1 MTNLIRGQLKTS
13 TLRDIAALRERIQ
26 LDPDYQRAGDI
37 WSLSRRKLLID
48 SIFNDFDV
56 PKLYFRALVPP
67 EYQGERLIAYTVI
80 DGRQRLEAIW
90 AFMDGDLS
98 LDADAQIDGLVLPH
112 GEAATFQAIRHWLP
126 RLVDQFLNYQL
137 DVVTIETD
145 DLDVIED
152 MFLRLNEASAL
163 NAAEKRNAFGGP
175 VPAITRELSSHTFF
189 VDRLPYANR
198 RYRHFDIATKFL
210 HFEERG
216 GVADTKRTYLDRF
229 VRGARQSAPTVLDEW
244 RQSVVA
250 VMDVMADIFLTRDK
264 LLSAVGMAS
273 IYYLVVR
280 QAMEDG
286 WASDLQREQFEAFDR
301 ERQENR
307 AKALQ
312 EDPAANYNMLEFDRY
327 AQSPN
332 DAVALRFRRDVLLE
346 YLGRPLEPA
355 GQDGSSSNGM

>member
-1 MTNLIRGQLKTS
+1 VTNLIRGQLKTS

-48 SIFNDFDV
+48 SILNDFDV

-67 EYQGERLIAYTVI
+67 EYQGERLVAYTVI

-90 AFMDGDLS
+90 AFMDGDLF
-98 LDADAQIDGLVLPH
+98 LDADAEIDGLVLPE
-112 GEAATFQAIRHWLP
+112 GEAATFQAMRHWLP
-126 RLVDQFLNYQL
+126 LLVDRFLNYQL

-175 VPAITRELSSHTFF
+175 IPAITRELSTHEFF
-189 VDRLPYANR
+189 VDRLPYPNR

-216 GVADTKRTYLDRF
+216 GVADTKKTYLDRF
-229 VRGARQSAPTVLDEW
+229 VRSARHSTPAGLDEW
-244 RQSVVA
+244 RERVVA
-250 VMDVMADIFLTRDK
+250 VMDVMAEVFSTRDK
-264 LLSAVGMAS
+264 LLTAVGMAS

-280 QAMEDG
+280 QAMDDG
-286 WASDLQREQFEAFDR
+286 WVSQLQREKFEAFER

-312 EDPAANYNMLEFDRY
+312 DDATANYNMLEFDRY

-355 GQDGSSSNGM
+355 GQDGYSQDS